1 MTIPNSGS
9 WTRWQLCLACC
20 LWSALLDMDEENDKS
35 YVHLLETTRQK
46 RAHLTKGTSTG
57 TDRRSNRK
65 NDSVL
70 RDKHVLINATVLHAP
85 WKYNRKSQ
93 KSTSAELF
101 SHTIGIVHFGTQVRT
116 DKVAWQPRCQIQSA
130 VPLGILRKR
139 KVFHQVLKPG
149 EQKENRGTSSSCSAH
164 RSAAGTALRFT
175 CLVGIIS
182 LKSSPGGQS
191 FNFSTMGWPSS
202 DLSRSA
208 RNKLTFHHVTLS
220 HHSPLPSSS
229 SKSFVPRRLT
239 VHSKTDP
246 DFPLGFQA
254 LS

>member
-20 LWSALLDMDEENDKS
+20 LWSVLLDMDEENDKS
-35 YVHLLETTRQK
+35 YVHPLETTRQK
-46 RAHLTKGTSTG
+46 RAHLTNGTSTG
-57 TDRRSNRK
+57 TDRRSNWK

-130 VPLGILRKR
+130 IPLGILRKR

-149 EQKENRGTSSSCSAH
+149 EQKENRGTSSSCSAPAARPALH
-164 RSAAGTALRFT
+164 WGLLALWASYLWSPPLEASPSTSVPSADHPRTWAALQET
-175 CLVGIIS
+175 S
-182 LKSSPGGQS
+182 
-191 FNFSTMGWPSS
+191 
-202 DLSRSA
+202 
-208 RNKLTFHHVTLS
+208 
-220 HHSPLPSSS
+220 
-229 SKSFVPRRLT
+229 
-239 VHSKTDP
+239 
-246 DFPLGFQA
+246 
-254 LS
+254 